1 MIPCY
6 QTKEVKMNRKLFRI
20 MALLIATWL
29 VLACTCTN
37 ISLPSGILGGQSTPA
52 SGTRAP
58 VAGKTP
64 TAAPGGKSPA
74 FNIPAGNFVYEVTDA
89 GADNKKIEGGVLQDQ
104 STTSEYVIGF
114 GEKGALARYSVT
126 LFILHDVKPGKI
138 TLKPYDKK
146 SAAKGPSAAIF
157 IGAWFYYASGGTL
170 TVDSVADNKI
180 TGSFEFKASREDD
193 PSKSVTV
200 KGAFNQIPLV
210 KK

>member
-1 MIPCY
+1 
-6 QTKEVKMNRKLFRI
+6 MNRKLYV
-20 MALLIATWL
+20 LISL
-29 VLACTCTN
+29 VLVPMILACTCTSFN
-37 ISLPSGILGGQSTPA
+37 PGALLGGK
-52 SGTRAP
+52 G
-58 VAGKTP
+58 TP
-64 TAAPGGKSPA
+64 TAVRPSTGGTPPVGKPTATKPA
-74 FNIPAGNFVYEVTDA
+74 ASGGGVPSNIPAGSFVYQVTDA
-89 GADNKKIEGGVLQDQ
+89 GADDKKIEGGVLQDQ